1 MQGNNAIYGVGGGIT
16 WDSKWEAEYEE
27 TRQKSAI
34 LYRQNP
40 RFDLISTGRIH
51 QGKLLHLKEHLN
63 RLQESSRYFA
73 YPFNKKEVQNQV
85 EDLCQSLDFDTDYR
99 LKLSLAKDG
108 KLTFEHAQLT
118 ELDDDF
124 CQARLVKQ
132 THPLNNPY
140 TYFKTSYRP
149 HISLGPH
156 EQIYYNQKK
165 ELLETSIGNLVLKI
179 KDQLYTPPVHLGLLN
194 GIYRQSLI
202 ANNQVTEKVL
212 TLEDLK
218 QAQAIYGC
226 NAVRGLYELRV
237 DF

>member
-1 MQGNNAIYGVGGGIT
+1 MLPNGPTIFNVAIRTLQMQGNNAIYGVGGGIT

-99 LKLSLAKDG
+99 LKLSLG
-108 KLTFEHAQLT
+108 K
-118 ELDDDF
+118 
-124 CQARLVKQ
+124 RW
-132 THPLNNPY
+132 
-140 TYFKTSYRP
+140 
-149 HISLGPH
+149 
-156 EQIYYNQKK
+156 
-165 ELLETSIGNLVLKI
+165 
-179 KDQLYTPPVHLGLLN
+179 
-194 GIYRQSLI
+194 
-202 ANNQVTEKVL
+202 
-212 TLEDLK
+212 
-218 QAQAIYGC
+218 
-226 NAVRGLYELRV
+226 
-237 DF
+237 